1 MLLHLDLVHANTE
14 SFFLG
19 SILRLREK
27 WSEPVV
33 CSPARPFGPLNN
45 SDVRT
50 TCRRHLQP
58 VAKTSLQAFVVAQVM
73 QRGAR
78 LGVCKVLK
86 LGLQLID

>member
-1 MLLHLDLVHANTE
+1 MLLHSDLVHTNTD
-14 SFFLG
+14 SFLG
-19 SILRLREK
+19 VLFYVCVRNGVSQSFVLLLARSARLTIRMY
-27 WSEPVV
+27 V
-33 CSPARPFGPLNN
+33 C
-45 SDVRT
+45 
-50 TCRRHLQP
+50 TCRRNLQT